1 MNYTKII
8 ATLGPASETKEM
20 IRAILE
26 AGCRVIRLN
35 FSHGSH
41 QEQQKRYDYVR
52 QVSKELDIVV
62 TVFMDLQGPK
72 IRLGQLEEPSY
83 TLKQGEELVITTNQ
97 CIGNRNRVCI
107 DYPYLHQEIL
117 SGQRI
122 LVNDGLVSLQ
132 VTRIVD
138 TEIYCTMLEDGT
150 IYPRKGVNLPSVP
163 LSHLSSFTKKDEAD
177 LAFAFENNLDY
188 VALSFVRSE
197 QDVKALKDYMLQNYG
212 RLIPIIS
219 KIEKPEAVQNLCKI
233 MDHSSVIMIAR
244 GDLGVEVP
252 AEEVPIIQKSIIR
265 SCIDRGLP
273 VITATQML
281 ESMMHNPRPTRA
293 ETNDVSNAV
302 LDGTSAVMLSGE
314 TAAGEYPLQAVRT
327 MARITALAERS
338 DDFKRLVFN
347 QIRTLDPKRE
357 QTTTEAVGMATRELA
372 LSIKASYIAC
382 FTQSGATARLIAKF
396 RPSVPIIAFSPLV
409 EVVQMLALSWGV
421 TPILIDVQ
429 QSVDQLLAYAPAYL
443 KQHGLV
449 KSGERVVITAGVP
462 VGSSGKTNMIKV
474 VEIE

>member
-1 MNYTKII
+1 
-8 ATLGPASETKEM
+8 
-20 IRAILE
+20 
-26 AGCRVIRLN
+26 
-35 FSHGSH
+35 
-41 QEQQKRYDYVR
+41 
-52 QVSKELDIVV
+52 
-62 TVFMDLQGPK
+62 
-72 IRLGQLEEPSY
+72 
-83 TLKQGEELVITTNQ
+83 
-97 CIGNRNRVCI
+97 
-107 DYPYLHQEIL
+107 
-117 SGQRI
+117 
-122 LVNDGLVSLQ
+122 GL
-132 VTRIVD
+132 
-138 TEIYCTMLEDGT
+138 
-150 IYPRKGVNLPSVP
+150 NLPSVP
-163 LSHLSSFTKKDEAD
+163 LLHLSSFTKKDETD

-197 QDVKALKDYMLQNYG
+197 QDVKALKDHMLQNYQ
-212 RLIPIIS
+212 RVIPIIS
-219 KIEKPEAVQNLCKI
+219 KIEKPEAVQNLEGI

-252 AEEVPIIQKSIIR
+252 AEEVPLIQKSIIR

-327 MARITALAERS
+327 MARITALAETS
-338 DDFKRLVFN
+338 DDFKRQVFN
-347 QIRTLDPKRE
+347 QIRTLDRARQ
-357 QTTTEAVGMATRELA
+357 QTTTEAVGLATRELA

-382 FTQSGATARLIAKF
+382 FTQSGSTARLIAKF

-409 EVVQMLALSWGV
+409 EVVQLLALSWGV

-429 QSVDQLLAYAPAYL
+429 QTVDQLLDYAPAYL

-474 VEIE
+474 VDIE